1 MGTQTPRLAPRP
13 KRTKAPVLSDDESE
27 AEAEAEPL
35 PERRKRKFYARRNL
49 NWEPQEDSFLVTCA
63 LIRAALNIDNTSYSA
78 WASLVS
84 QAIIGLVPTKGPD
97 DRNADTCRRRLGL
110 LKRQPHVC
118 EACVLLHCDPRVT
131 FPRASPKS
139 TLLEERA

>member
-13 KRTKAPVLSDDESE
+13 KRTKAPVLSDDDS
-27 AEAEAEPL
+27 EAEAEPL

-63 LIRAALNIDNTSYSA
+63 LIRTALNIDNTSSSA

-118 EACVLLHCDPRVT
+118 ETRVLLHRDPRIRL
-131 FPRASPKS
+131 PRASPKS
-139 TLLEERA
+139 TFIEEGA